1 VKFGLMIHHG
11 PEMAERNMWDL
22 TRAFGVAAEESGF
35 DSLWLADH
43 WFHGPPQNPPGWSPM
58 LDVWVALSALAA
70 VTDRV
75 KLGQLVLGTPYR
87 NPALTAKMATSLDV
101 VSHGR
106 SILGLGAGWHKVEY
120 EMYGYE
126 GWEEPPDRL
135 RRLREAV
142 QVTLALW
149 KGREPVS
156 YEGKIYRLKDAI
168 NHPPPVQQP
177 HPPLMIGGSGEK
189 VTLKLVAQYADWANC
204 TGNPD
209 ALRHKL
215 GVLREHCRTVGRDY
229 ETIVK
234 SWYGWS
240 LIGRTRADY
249 EAKLA
254 ALGARRRA
262 FHGVGGMPDE
272 LIAGFRELAAAGAQV
287 CIVQMNGEDDP
298 DAVRLFGETVIPALA
313 DA

>member
-1 VKFGLMIHHG
+1 MKFGLMIHHG
-11 PEMAERNMWDL
+11 PEMAERNMWDM
-22 TRAFGVAAEESGF
+22 TRAFGLAAEESGF

-70 VTDRV
+70 VTERV

-126 GWEEPPDRL
+126 NWDEPPVRL
-135 RRLREAV
+135 KRLAEAV
-142 QVTLALW
+142 RVTLALW
-149 KGREPVS
+149 QGTEPAS
-156 YEGKIYRLKDAI
+156 FEGTYYRLKDAV
-168 NHPPPVQQP
+168 NHPPPVQRP

-189 VTLKLVAQYADWANC
+189 VTLKLVARYADWANC
-204 TGNPD
+204 TGD
-209 ALRHKL
+209 AAALRHKF
-215 GVLREHCRTVGRDY
+215 GVLRGHCRTVERDY
-229 ETIVK
+229 DAIVK

-240 LIGRTRADY
+240 LIGRTEAEV

-254 ALGARRRA
+254 ALGTRRRS
-262 FHGVGGMPDE
+262 FHGLAGTPE
-272 LIAGFRELAAAGAQV
+272 QLIEGFRALGQAGAQC

-298 DAVRLFGETVIPALA
+298 DAVRLFGERVIPALA
-313 DA
+313 GE